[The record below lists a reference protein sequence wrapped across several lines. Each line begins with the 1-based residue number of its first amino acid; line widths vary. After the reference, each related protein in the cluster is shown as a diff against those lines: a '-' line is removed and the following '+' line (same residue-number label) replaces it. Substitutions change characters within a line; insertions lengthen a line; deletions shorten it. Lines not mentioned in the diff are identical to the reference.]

1 MKITITF
8 MGVTW
13 QAVYCALW
21 YNDHWKRTNSG
32 NVFYMF
38 SKLIIIDACIL
49 LTHKK
54 YNVVVVKSTLC
65 IGVRDEGGRSFQT
78 RPVGQY
84 LLHIRAIFAY
94 YKKYIGEIPSIL
106 WEIC

>member
-13 QAVYCALW
+13 QAVYHALW
-21 YNDHWKRTNSG
+21 YNDHWKCTNSG

-54 YNVVVVKSTLC
+54 CNVVVVKSTLC
-65 IGVRDEGGRSFQT
+65 IGVRDGGGGGAGAAPNLLG
-78 RPVGQY
+78 RPGQSGNICFTFGQY
-84 LLHIRAIFAY
+84 WLII
-94 YKKYIGEIPSIL
+94 KNK
-106 WEIC
+106 

>member
-13 QAVYCALW
+13 QAVYHALW
-21 YNDHWKRTNSG
+21 YNDHWKRTNGG

-54 YNVVVVKSTLC
+54 CNVVVVKSTLC
-65 IGVRDEGGRSFQT
+65 IGVRDGGGGGRSCPQFVGQT

-84 LLHIRAIFAY
+84 LLHIRAILAY
-94 YKKYIGEIPSIL
+94 YKK
-106 WEIC
+106 

>member
-13 QAVYCALW
+13 QAVYHALW

-38 SKLIIIDACIL
+38 SKLIIIDACIF

-54 YNVVVVKSTLC
+54 CDVVVVKSTLC
-65 IGVRDEGGRSFQT
+65 IGVRDGG
-78 RPVGQY
+78 GQE
-84 LLHIRAIFAY
+84 LPPICWADQASRAIFASHSGN
-94 YKKYIGEIPSIL
+94 IGL
-106 WEIC
+106 L